1 VTQGPTKALVCTPAG
16 IPGIGLHEGSCSE
29 RTPEVQVVLRTE
41 LRHFEF
47 GGRTV
52 YICFDADIDPKV
64 RHASIWLFLLLN
76 NAGAK
81 VYQLTSWD
89 LDQGKGIDDFIV
101 ASTKDEPGESAGNLL
116 TLMANDATRFIDT
129 IEPNKVDLDSVVA
142 ELVAVELGELYK
154 AQLCKELA
162 KRLKVPAPDLHKVV
176 QDTSDDVHSF
186 SFEKTSE
193 PWQDPVDGSQLLHAL
208 SRLLVRHVAIDESGL
223 TAISLWI
230 VLTYVIN
237 EVEVLPILGI
247 TSPEKRCGKTR
258 LLTVL
263 GWLVQKPLPASNI
276 STAAIYRVIEQ
287 SSPTLLVDEADTYL
301 DGDDEMRGVINS
313 GHTKHMAFV
322 LRASANGG
330 VQRYSTWAAK
340 AIAMIGQ
347 LSPTLADRSI
357 PVHLARRTKAE
368 TVHPLRNTKRAEV
381 ETLRRKIV
389 RWTNDYREE
398 IAFANPVPPNVNND
412 RAADNWNPLLKIA
425 QVAGGDWPA
434 LALKA
439 LTELN
444 AVEHDEDS
452 ITAVL
457 LVSLGDA
464 FEEEKACHPDGFV
477 ATDAILA
484 RLNENSEAP
493 WADWR
498 NGQGLSAKKL
508 GEILRPFGVK
518 SVVRRTDPAD
528 PKSRRNGYDW
538 EKIFPVLE
546 RYVPGHLTQNDSPS
560 QKRF

>member
-1 VTQGPTKALVCTPAG
+1 
-16 IPGIGLHEGSCSE
+16 
-29 RTPEVQVVLRTE
+29 VLRPE
-41 LRHFEF
+41 LRQFEL
-47 GGRTV
+47 GGRKV
-52 YICFDADIDPKV
+52 YLCFDADSDIDPAV
-64 RHASIWLFLLLN
+64 RHASIRLFLLLR

-89 LDQGKGIDDFIV
+89 VDQGKGIDDYIV
-101 ASTKDEPGESAGNLL
+101 ASLKQEPSESAGTLL
-116 TLMANDATRFIDT
+116 TLMANDATDFIDT
-129 IEPNKVDLDSVVA
+129 IEPNKVDLDSVVS
-142 ELVAVELGELYK
+142 ELVAVELGDLHK
-154 AQLCKELA
+154 SQLCKELS
-162 KRLKVPAPDLHKVV
+162 KRLKVPAPDLRKVV
-176 QDTSDDVHSF
+176 QDKFDDVQDAF
-186 SFEKTSE
+186 SFEKICV
-193 PWQDPVDGSQLLHAL
+193 PWPDPIDGSQLLHSL
-208 SRLLVRHVAIDESGL
+208 SRLLLRHVAIDESGL

-230 VLTYVIN
+230 VLTYVID

-263 GWLVQKPLPASNI
+263 EWLVQKPLPASNI
-276 STAAIYRVIEQ
+276 STAALYRVIEQ
-287 SSPTLLVDEADTYL
+287 ASPTLLVDEADTYL

-322 LRASANGG
+322 LRATPNGG
-330 VQRYSTWAAK
+330 VHRYSTWAAK

-357 PVHLARRTKAE
+357 PVHLSRRSKAE

-398 IAFANPVPPNVNND
+398 IAFANPAPPNVNND
-412 RAADNWNPLLKIA
+412 RAADNWHPLLKIA

-439 LTELN
+439 LGDLN
-444 AVEHDEDS
+444 AIEHDEDS

-457 LVSLGDA
+457 LVPLGHV
-464 FEEEKACHPDGFV
+464 FEEEKACHLDGFLP
-477 ATDAILA
+477 TDAILIY
-484 RLNENSEAP
+484 LNENREAP

-498 NGQGLSAKKL
+498 NGQGISAKKL
-508 GEILRPFGVK
+508 GEILRPFGLK

-546 RYVPGHLTQNDSPS
+546 RYVPGRTRNDSPS
-560 QKRF
+560 PKRL